1 MKCMLIGL
9 GQAGG
14 KITDRFIEYDKGGRA
29 TSIYTGVAINSARVD
44 LVGLKNIPER
54 NRVLIGE
61 TIVKGHGVGADNRLG
76 AEIARKDMA
85 RIMSAVAQAGT
96 ENVDAFIIVSSMGG
110 GTGSGSAP
118 IVAKYLKKTYSEN
131 VYVLGVLPADNE
143 GGIYL
148 LNAARSLKTLSK
160 YVDAMILVDNGVFL
174 NPGDSL
180 KEAYLKINNEIVKRF
195 DVLFRAGEIVSQ
207 DHIPELVVD
216 ASEIANNINIFSSK
230 TPKTNNKEIAN
241 TINGMEICTIGY
253 ASEKP
258 PKKNTLGLSS
268 LLGKKTEAKQ
278 DKASRVLQLV
288 TGAVKSHLLLPC
300 DFRYVRK
307 ALVVVA
313 GPPEELS
320 RVGMENSKEWLETT
334 IKGKE
339 VRGGDYPAPGSDY
352 IAVCVLIS
360 GITGSKK
367 INDIF
372 ERAKDM
378 QEIIAK
384 GMTEEEYERLKE
396 TARLMGDIDSLPL
409 DED

>member
-216 ASEIANNINIFSSK
+216 ASEIAN
-230 TPKTNNKEIAN
+230 

>member
-29 TSIYTGVAINSARVD
+29 TSIYTGVAVNSARVD

-174 NPGDSL
+174 NPGESL

-216 ASEIANNINIFSSK
+216 AS
-230 TPKTNNKEIAN
+230 EIAN

-288 TGAVKSHLLLPC
+288 TDAVKFHLLLPC

-372 ERAKDM
+372 KRAKDM

-384 GMTEEEYERLKE
+384 GMTEEEYERLKQ

>member
-29 TSIYTGVAINSARVD
+29 TSIYTGVAVNSARVD

-174 NPGDSL
+174 NPGESL

-216 ASEIANNINIFSSK
+216 AS
-230 TPKTNNKEIAN
+230 EIAN

>member
-29 TSIYTGVAINSARVD
+29 TSIYTGVAVNSARVD

-174 NPGDSL
+174 NPGESL

-216 ASEIANNINIFSSK
+216 AS
-230 TPKTNNKEIAN
+230 EIAN

-372 ERAKDM
+372 KRAKDM

>member
-14 KITDRFIEYDKGGRA
+14 KITDRFMEYDKGGRA
-29 TSIYTGVAINSARVD
+29 TSIYTGVAVNSARVD
-44 LVGLKNIPER
+44 LVGLKNIPEQ

-61 TIVKGHGVGADNRLG
+61 TVVKGHGVGADNRLG
-76 AEIARKDMA
+76 AEIARKDMDK
-85 RIMSAVAQAGT
+85 IMSTITQAGT
-96 ENVDAFIIVSSMGG
+96 KNVDAFIIVSSMGG

-118 IVAKYLKKTYSEN
+118 IVSKYLKKTYSEN
-131 VYVLGVLPADNE
+131 VYILGVLPADNE

-160 YVDAMILVDNGVFL
+160 YADALILVDNGVFL

-195 DVLFRAGEIVSQ
+195 DVLFRAGEIVSP

-216 ASEIANNINIFSSK
+216 AS
-230 TPKTNNKEIAN
+230 EIAN

-253 ASEKP
+253 ASEKLP
-258 PKKNTLGLSS
+258 RKNTLGLSS
-268 LLGKKTEAKQ
+268 LLGRKTEAKQ

-288 TGAVKSHLLLPC
+288 TNAVKSQLLLPC

-367 INDIF
+367 INNLF

-384 GMTEEEYERLKE
+384 GMTEEEYERLKQ
-396 TARLMGDIDSLPL
+396 TARLMGDIDPLPL

>member
-14 KITDRFIEYDKGGRA
+14 KITDRFMEYDKGSRA
-29 TSIYTGVAINSARVD
+29 TSIYMGVAVNSARVD
-44 LVGLKNIPER
+44 LVGLKNIPEQ

-76 AEIARKDMA
+76 AEIARKDMD
-85 RIMSAVAQAGT
+85 RIMNTIAQAGT
-96 ENVDAFIIVSSMGG
+96 ENVDAFVIVSSMGG

-131 VYVLGVLPADNE
+131 VYIIGVLPADNE

-160 YVDAMILVDNGVFL
+160 YADALILVDNGVFL
-174 NPGDSL
+174 NPGESL
-180 KEAYLKINNEIVKRF
+180 KEAYSRINNEIVKRF
-195 DVLFRAGEIVSQ
+195 DVLFRAGEIVSP
-207 DHIPELVVD
+207 DHVPELVVD
-216 ASEIANNINIFSSK
+216 AS
-230 TPKTNNKEIAN
+230 EIAN

-253 ASEKP
+253 ASEKLP
-258 PKKNTLGLSS
+258 RKNILGLSS

-307 ALVVVA
+307 ALVVIA

-360 GITGSKK
+360 GLTGSKK
-367 INDIF
+367 INDLF

-384 GMTEEEYERLKE
+384 GMTEEEYERLKQ
-396 TARLMGDIDSLPL
+396 TAQLMGDIDFLPL